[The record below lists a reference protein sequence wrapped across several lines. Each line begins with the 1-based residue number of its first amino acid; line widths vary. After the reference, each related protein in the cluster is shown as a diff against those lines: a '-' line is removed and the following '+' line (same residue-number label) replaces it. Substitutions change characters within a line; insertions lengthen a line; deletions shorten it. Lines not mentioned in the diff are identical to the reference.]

1 MSCDCFQQSA
11 QGLSLHLVT
20 DSLGGA
26 EQNKKRATEKRE
38 RKERREENAVRE
50 YFAARAVVEVDVYER
65 R

>member
-1 MSCDCFQQSA
+1 M
-11 QGLSLHLVT
+11 T